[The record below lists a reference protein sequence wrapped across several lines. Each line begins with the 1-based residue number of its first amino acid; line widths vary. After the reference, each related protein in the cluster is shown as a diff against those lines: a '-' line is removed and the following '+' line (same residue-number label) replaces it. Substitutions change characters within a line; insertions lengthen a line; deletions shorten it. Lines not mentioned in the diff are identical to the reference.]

1 MREGTD
7 ISIVRHFLLNRGDL
21 MIEVTGR
28 YTDAIIYT
36 NNPQEAAISQIAEL
50 VDQPFMEGAKV
61 RIMPDYH
68 AGKGCVIGTTI
79 ALNGRVVPNLVGV
92 DVGCG
97 VLVAEIGKA
106 KVDFDKLDQ
115 SIRQFV
121 PSGND
126 IHEDASDMRVM
137 EHFENDLFVASGL
150 HDDYTNRSLGTLGGG
165 NHFIEMARDEEG
177 RHYLLIHTGSRYV
190 GAKVA
195 NWHQNR
201 AYESLRRIDLT
212 EKIEVLK
219 AAGRYRDIQRM
230 IAEYKESNP
239 VVPKELCYLE
249 GDLFTDYIAD
259 MKLAQQF
266 AHENRQTIA
275 RIIGEQ
281 MKWEYET
288 QFDSVHNYIDTDSMI
303 LRKGAVRAAAG
314 EQLVI
319 PMNMRDGS
327 LICLGKGSA
336 AWNESAPHGAGRIF
350 SRSAA
355 MKNLSMEDFKRTME
369 GVWTTSVT
377 EETLDEAPMAY
388 KPMQE
393 ITEQIGDTVEIQK
406 RIVPVYNFKA
416 SDKWT
421 GPKKRQRT

>member
-1 MREGTD
+1 
-7 ISIVRHFLLNRGDL
+7 
-21 MIEVTGR
+21 MIEIKGQ
-28 YTDAIIYT
+28 YTDALIYT
-36 NNPQEAAISQIAEL
+36 NNPQEAAISQIEEL
-50 VDQPFMEGAKV
+50 VNQPFMKGAKV

-79 ALNGRVVPNLVGV
+79 ALNNRVVPNLVGV

-97 VLVAEIGKA
+97 VFVAEIEEKTI
-106 KVDFDKLDQ
+106 DFDQLDK

-121 PSGND
+121 PSGNE
-126 IHEDASDMRVM
+126 IHEEASSTRQT
-137 EHFENDLFVASGL
+137 EQFANDLFVASGL
-150 HDDYTNRSLGTLGGG
+150 HNDYTNRSLGTLGGG
-165 NHFIEMARDEEG
+165 NHFIELAKDEEG
-177 RHYLLIHTGSRYV
+177 KHYLLIHTGSRYV
-190 GAKVA
+190 GSKIA

-212 EKIEVLK
+212 EKIEALK
-219 AAGRYRDIQRM
+219 AAGRYQEIQRM
-230 IAEYKESNP
+230 ITEYKDENP
-239 VVPKELCYLE
+239 IVPKELAYLE
-249 GDLFTDYIAD
+249 GELFADYIAD

-275 RIIGEQ
+275 RIIAEQ
-281 MKWEYET
+281 MKWEYGV
-288 QFDSVHNYIDTDSMI
+288 QFDSVHNYIDIDSMI
-303 LRKGAVRAAAG
+303 LRKGAVRASAG

-327 LICLGKGSA
+327 LICIGKGST

-355 MKNLSMEDFKRTME
+355 MKNLSMEDFKQTME
-369 GVWTTSVT
+369 GIWTTSVS

-393 ITEQIGDTVEIQK
+393 IMDQIGETVKIQK
-406 RIVPVYNFKA
+406 RIIPVYNFKA

-421 GPKKRQRT
+421 GPRKKQVKK

>member
-1 MREGTD
+1 MGKRDSMID
-7 ISIVRHFLLNRGDL
+7 IKGQH
-21 MIEVTGR
+21 
-28 YTDAIIYT
+28 TDAIIYT
-36 NNPQEAAISQIAEL
+36 NKPQDAAIAQIEEL
-50 VDQPFMEGAKV
+50 VNQSFMAGTKV

-97 VLVAEIGKA
+97 VLVAQIGTEA
-106 KVDFDKLDQ
+106 IDFDALDQ
-115 SIRQFV
+115 TIRRFV

-126 IHEDASDMRVM
+126 IHDEPSNSRMTEQFA
-137 EHFENDLFVASGL
+137 NDLFHTTGL
-150 HDDYTNRSLGTLGGG
+150 HNDYTNRSLGTLGGG
-165 NHFIEMARDEEG
+165 NHFIEVAKDDDGM
-177 RHYLLIHTGSRYV
+177 HYLLIHTGSRYV

-201 AYESLRRIDLT
+201 AFESLRRMDLT
-212 EKIEVLK
+212 EKIEALK
-219 AAGRYRDIQRM
+219 ADGRHQEIQGM
-230 IAEYKESNP
+230 ITDYKNENP
-239 VVPKELCYLE
+239 VVPKDLSYLE
-249 GDLFTDYIAD
+249 GDLFDDYIAD

-266 AHENRQTIA
+266 AHDNRQTIA
-275 RIIGEQ
+275 QIIAQ
-281 MKWEYET
+281 HMKWEYGT
-288 QFDSVHNYIDTDSMI
+288 QFDSVHNYIDVDAMI

-327 LICLGKGSA
+327 FICIGKGNTD
-336 AWNESAPHGAGRIF
+336 WNESAPHGAGRIF

-355 MKNLSMEDFKRTME
+355 MKNLSMDDFKETMS
-369 GVWTTSVT
+369 GIWTTSVSQ
-377 EETLDEAPMAY
+377 ETLDEAPMAY

-393 ITEQIGDTVEIQK
+393 IAEQIGETVEIQK

-416 SDKWT
+416 SDKW
-421 GPKKRQRT
+421 GGRNRGLSRKGK

>member
-1 MREGTD
+1 
-7 ISIVRHFLLNRGDL
+7 
-21 MIEVTGR
+21 MIEIKGQ
-28 YTDAIIYT
+28 YTEALIYT
-36 NNPQEAAISQIAEL
+36 NNPQEGAISQIQEL
-50 VDQPFMEGAKV
+50 VNQPFMEGAKV

-79 ALNGRVVPNLVGV
+79 ELNNRVVPNLVGV

-97 VLVAEIGKA
+97 VFVAEIGETA
-106 KVDFDKLDQ
+106 IDFDQLDKT
-115 SIRQFV
+115 IRQFV

-126 IHEDASDMRVM
+126 IHAEASNIRQT
-137 EHFENDLFVASGL
+137 EQFANDLFVASGL
-150 HDDYTNRSLGTLGGG
+150 HNDYTNRSLGTLGGG
-165 NHFIEMARDEEG
+165 NHFIELAKDEEG
-177 RHYLLIHTGSRYV
+177 KHYLLIHTGSRYV
-190 GAKVA
+190 GAKIA
-195 NWHQNR
+195 NWHQKR

-212 EKIEVLK
+212 EKIEALK
-219 AAGRYRDIQRM
+219 AAGKYQDIQQM
-230 IAEYKESNP
+230 ITEYKDENP
-239 VVPKELCYLE
+239 IVPKELAYLE
-249 GDLFTDYIAD
+249 GELFADYIAD

-275 RIIGEQ
+275 RIIAEQ
-281 MKWEYET
+281 MKWEYGI
-288 QFDSVHNYIDTDSMI
+288 QFDSVHNYIDIDSMI

-327 LICLGKGSA
+327 LICIGKGST

-350 SRSAA
+350 SRTAA
-355 MKNLSMEDFKRTME
+355 MKNLSMEDFKQTMQ
-369 GVWTTSVT
+369 GIWTTSVS

-393 ITEQIGDTVEIQK
+393 IMDQIGETVEIQK
-406 RIVPVYNFKA
+406 RIIPVYNFKA

-421 GPKKRQRT
+421 GPKKR